1 MVLNIC
7 LKMKK
12 QNKSRITISL
22 PEPLLDKLKSIAK
35 DESRSLSGLITYLLE
50 KSVEKSS
57 D

>member
-22 PEPLLDKLKSIAK
+22 PEPLLDKLKSLAK